1 MWNGCL
7 IQIGK
12 IRIIE
17 ARPVMDIY
25 DGAEWTETDI
35 GYLKAAIAAGISI
48 EEAAQFLCRAE
59 SDVRQKCR
67 ELGLA

>member
-1 MWNGCL
+1 MDRNGYRL
-7 IQIGK
+7 
-12 IRIIE
+12 
-17 ARPVMDIY
+17 
-25 DGAEWTETDI
+25 
-35 GYLKAAIAAGISI
+35 LKAAIAAGISI